1 MWAGLSVSSVLLLA
15 TAARSQAVPFE
26 AVRAIFGDAVS
37 QQEPFSAPCFQ
48 DWESAECVAV
58 RTNYL
63 SAAFRSNVPSSQ
75 VHTQWET
82 CQTTG
87 EQCLLDATNSN
98 NRLAVNQTTCANGS
112 VPDYFVD
119 VSDYTQVQKAF
130 KFSRD
135 TGVPI
140 VVKNTGHDYL
150 GRSSGRGSLSLWT
163 HNMKQMAFHRD
174 FKPEKGDKTYA
185 TAITVGAGVQF
196 SEFYAFADAN
206 NVTVLGGAEASVG
219 ASGGWVLGG
228 GHGPLANTF
237 GMAADRALQF
247 KVVTPDGQYRTV
259 NAAQHSDL
267 FFALRGGGSGY
278 AVILETTYLATPAVA
293 IQAIFLSFSATL
305 DTTRQLW
312 SVVIDNGLKWS
323 EESWGGFANDGA
335 FIYINPVINATRAV
349 ESMKP
354 MADFAER
361 LKAAGVANVALT
373 QTTFPNFLSW
383 YKVFSAANKAAQ
395 GVNMPEASRLIPK
408 SSFATAKSRA
418 ELLAAYEAAYKITPG
433 FLILAATPASYAGD
447 GLTSMTPAWRNSVFH
462 NTWVARWDWNA
473 TRAEKVAT
481 YRKVSEAADY
491 VRKITPDASYT
502 NEADVYEPNY
512 KVAHWGPN
520 YNKLLA
526 IKKKYDPKGLLDCWH
541 CVGFD
546 ASSPRYSCWFTEA
559 EVKGRR

>member
-1 MWAGLSVSSVLLLA
+1 M
-15 TAARSQAVPFE
+15 
-26 AVRAIFGDAVS
+26 
-37 QQEPFSAPCFQ
+37 
-48 DWESAECVAV
+48 
-58 RTNYL
+58 
-63 SAAFRSNVPSSQ
+63 SNVHFSISP
-75 VHTQWET
+75 
-82 CQTTG
+82 
-87 EQCLLDATNSN
+87 NSY
-98 NRLAVNQTTCANGS
+98 LFNG
-112 VPDYFVD
+112 D
-119 VSDYTQVQKAF
+119 V
-130 KFSRD
+130 
-135 TGVPI
+135 
-140 VVKNTGHDYL
+140 
-150 GRSSGRGSLSLWT
+150 
-163 HNMKQMAFHRD
+163 
-174 FKPEKGDKTYA
+174 
-185 TAITVGAGVQF
+185 
-196 SEFYAFADAN
+196 
-206 NVTVLGGAEASVG
+206 
-219 ASGGWVLGG
+219 
-228 GHGPLANTF
+228 
-237 GMAADRALQF
+237 
-247 KVVTPDGQYRTV
+247 
-259 NAAQHSDL
+259 
-267 FFALRGGGSGY
+267 GGSGY

-502 NEADVYEPNY
+502 VCPLYSAFAVLSVNRAFVSRTKRTCTSRTTKVCTHAD
-512 KVAHWGPN
+512 
-520 YNKLLA
+520 
-526 IKKKYDPKGLLDCWH
+526 
-541 CVGFD
+541 
-546 ASSPRYSCWFTEA
+546 SPCLHH
-559 EVKGRR
+559 